1 MPNIEHRISNTEG
14 KSQRPCSAPEW
25 ALHSCPSGFHFAI
38 RCSVFDIRYSLLA
51 ALASLAFLLT
61 CAPLAAAG
69 EAKAADQP
77 KASTDPKVGTR
88 QESPGADLARPASG
102 ETPPQAAAQLKAL
115 RERLEREK
123 ARLAELQTELQNTQ
137 GDGDEKDR
145 GEGRGARDEGKAA
158 GTKPSG
164 PVPSASGPVPPASSL
179 LAHPSLGAADVL
191 FRLGRYA
198 EARSVYEA
206 LAKQP
211 NAAEDDRAWA
221 LLQAGHCCRRLGDF
235 DSAIAHFQQIVN
247 DYPDSPWSKGHV
259 AWALRATHWDKR
271 WGRPAPESGD

>member
-1 MPNIEHRISNTEG
+1 M
-14 KSQRPCSAPEW
+14 
-25 ALHSCPSGFHFAI
+25 
-38 RCSVFDIRYSLLA
+38 
-51 ALASLAFLLT
+51 
-61 CAPLAAAG
+61 
-69 EAKAADQP
+69 
-77 KASTDPKVGTR
+77 
-88 QESPGADLARPASG
+88 
-102 ETPPQAAAQLKAL
+102 
-115 RERLEREK
+115 
-123 ARLAELQTELQNTQ
+123 
-137 GDGDEKDR
+137 
-145 GEGRGARDEGKAA
+145 
-158 GTKPSG
+158 
-164 PVPSASGPVPPASSL
+164 
-179 LAHPSLGAADVL
+179 L